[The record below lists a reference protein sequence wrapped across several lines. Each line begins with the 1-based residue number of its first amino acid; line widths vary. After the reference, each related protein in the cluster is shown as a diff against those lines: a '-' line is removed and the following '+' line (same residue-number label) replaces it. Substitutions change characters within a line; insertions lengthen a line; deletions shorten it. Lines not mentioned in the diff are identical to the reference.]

1 MLMLKLSLS
10 LKKIK
15 NVEDKP
21 RFHRTG

>member
-1 MLMLKLSLS
+1 MLKLSLS